1 MGRAAA
7 LTGRDAERASTPEV
21 DGAGSFLA
29 RTGMATVRPR
39 ARAGNKR
46 DADRTRERILQA
58 AIAAFAEHGY
68 AGARID
74 AICRRARA
82 NPRMLYAY
90 FGDKQK
96 LYVFVLEHVIG
107 ELRHEELKLEVDHV
121 DPFEGLMQL
130 FEFIDNHF
138 ATHPELMHLL
148 SGENLLRGRFLRGS
162 SKAPLITSPLM
173 PLIER
178 LLRRG
183 ERQSLLRGGLDPLH
197 LYVVMVALSYFHR
210 SNAHTLSTIFQ
221 TDLLAPA
228 WLAQHKK
235 TATDMLAAYLRP

>member
-1 MGRAAA
+1 M
-7 LTGRDAERASTPEV
+7 T
-21 DGAGSFLA
+21 FLA
-29 RTGMATVRPR
+29 RKSMTTPKPRLRPVL
-39 ARAGNKR
+39 KR

-68 AGARID
+68 SGARID

-82 NPRMLYAY
+82 NPRMLYHY
-90 FGDKQK
+90 FGDKQR

-130 FEFIDNHF
+130 FDFIDNHF
-138 ATHPELMHLL
+138 AAHPELIHLL

-173 PLIER
+173 PLIDR

-183 ERQSLLRGGLDPLH
+183 ERQGLLRGGLDPLH
-197 LYVVMVALSYFHR
+197 VYVVMVSLSYFHR
-210 SNAHTLSTIFQ
+210 SNAHTLSTIFE

-228 WLAQHKK
+228 WQAQHKK
-235 TATDMLAAYLRP
+235 TSTEVIAAFLRAR

>member
-1 MGRAAA
+1 
-7 LTGRDAERASTPEV
+7 
-21 DGAGSFLA
+21 
-29 RTGMATVRPR
+29 MATARPR
-39 ARAGNKR
+39 ARAGSKR

-162 SKAPLITSPLM
+162 SKAPLITSPLL
-173 PLIER
+173 PLIDR

-228 WLAQHKK
+228 WQAQHKK
-235 TATDMLAAYLRP
+235 TAADMLAAYLRQ

>member
-1 MGRAAA
+1 M
-7 LTGRDAERASTPEV
+7 
-21 DGAGSFLA
+21 DGAGEVLA
-29 RTGMATVRPR
+29 KTGMVTARPR

-58 AIAAFAEHGY
+58 AITAFAEHGY

-121 DPFEGLMQL
+121 DPREGLMQL
-130 FEFIDNHF
+130 FEFIDHHF
-138 ATHPELMHLL
+138 AAHPELIQLL
-148 SGENLLRGRFLRGS
+148 TGENLLQGRFLRGS
-162 SKAPLITSPLM
+162 SKAPLITSPLL
-173 PLIER
+173 PLIDR

-183 ERQSLLRGGLDPLH
+183 ERHGLLRPGLDPLH
-197 LYVVMVALSYFHR
+197 LYVVMVSLSYFHR
-210 SNAHTLSTIFQ
+210 SNAHTLSTIFE
-221 TDLLAPA
+221 TDLLAPS
-228 WLAQHKK
+228 WQAQHKR
-235 TATDMLAAYLRP
+235 TAAELLAAFLRP

>member
-7 LTGRDAERASTPEV
+7 LSFGEPARPAEV
-21 DGAGSFLA
+21 DGAVPFLA
-29 RTGMATVRPR
+29 RTVMATVRPR
-39 ARAGNKR
+39 PRAGSKR

-107 ELRHEELKLEVDHV
+107 ELRHEELQLEVDHI

-130 FEFIDNHF
+130 FDFIDNHF
-138 ATHPELMHLL
+138 STHPELMHLL

-173 PLIER
+173 PLIDR

-183 ERQSLLRGGLDPLH
+183 ERQGLLRSGLDPLH
-197 LYVVMVALSYFHR
+197 LYVVMVALCYFHR

-221 TDLLAPA
+221 TDLLAPS
-228 WLAQHKK
+228 WQAQHKK
-235 TATDMLAAYLRP
+235 TAGDLLAAYLRP